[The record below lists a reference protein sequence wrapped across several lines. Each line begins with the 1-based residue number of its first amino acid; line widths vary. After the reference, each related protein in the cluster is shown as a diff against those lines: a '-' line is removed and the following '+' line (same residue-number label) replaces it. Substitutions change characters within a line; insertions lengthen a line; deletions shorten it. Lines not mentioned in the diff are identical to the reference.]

1 THSTDQGANAVT
13 DYSSDATETT
23 QGLGRRPVS
32 PVALD
37 DVFDDPDHG
46 EPGRDRMAVHLVW
59 ELALVLGVAAVG
71 FLVYRDHS
79 ELLKGA
85 ALKDL
90 LVFAAG
96 LGLVTLGAV
105 LSLRAAVPNLAVGS
119 FAVAAAVFFA
129 TNSDRGVTAAM
140 AVAAVAALVAGGVI
154 AIFVVGFH
162 VPSWAVTLAA
172 GFAAAVWIQ
181 RHSEPVPV
189 EGSYDPSRHAYY
201 LLAGFAAISVV
212 GGLVGSTKAVRR
224 TIGRF
229 RPIEDAA
236 HRRGAVAAVVATA
249 ALTGS
254 AVLASVGG
262 SLLGAGVEKVTPT
275 TGFEITALA
284 MGAALVGGTSAFGRR
299 GGVFGTVLAVL
310 LVTLLLRYGQ
320 AEGWRLR
327 ELGIGAA
334 AMGLG
339 LVVTRVVEALGRPRA
354 DEEAD
359 DADPTWMPSS
369 TWSQGPD
376 SWSASLPAQPTA
388 GRSND
393 FWGEDR
399 WGSRSD
405 D

>member
-1 THSTDQGANAVT
+1 MT

-46 EPGRDRMAVHLVW
+46 EPGRDRMTVHLVW
-59 ELALVLGVAAVG
+59 ELVLVLGVAAVG
-71 FLVYRDHS
+71 FLAYRDHS

-129 TNSDRGVTAAM
+129 INSDRGVTVTM
-140 AVAAVAALVAGGVI
+140 AVAAVAALAAGGVL

-162 VPSWAVTLAA
+162 VPSWAATLAA

-181 RHSEPVPV
+181 RNSEPVTV
-189 EGSYDPSRHAYY
+189 EGGYDPSRHAYY
-201 LLAGFAAISVV
+201 LIGGFAAISVV
-212 GGLVGSTKAVRR
+212 GGLIGSTKAVRR

-236 HRRGAVAAVVATA
+236 HRRGAMAAMVATA
-249 ALTGS
+249 ALAGS

-262 SLLGAGVEKVTPT
+262 SLLGAGADKVTPT
-275 TGFEITALA
+275 TGFEVTALA
-284 MGAALVGGTSAFGRR
+284 MGAALAGGTSAFGRR

-310 LVTLLLRYGQ
+310 LVTMLLRYGQ

-339 LVVTRVVEALGRPRA
+339 LVMTRLVEALGRPRSGERA
-354 DEEAD
+354 DEPDSAWL
-359 DADPTWMPSS
+359 PGS
-369 TWSQGPD
+369 TWSERPD
-376 SWSASLPAQPTA
+376 SWPASLPAQPTV

-393 FWGEDR
+393 FWGDDR
-399 WGSRSD
+399 WSSRGD